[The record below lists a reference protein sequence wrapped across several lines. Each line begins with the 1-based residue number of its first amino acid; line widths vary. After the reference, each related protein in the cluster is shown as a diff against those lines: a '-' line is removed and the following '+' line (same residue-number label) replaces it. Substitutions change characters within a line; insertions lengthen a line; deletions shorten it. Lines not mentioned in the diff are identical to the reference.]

1 MRSSFL
7 VYVFIN
13 WRPLQSGRLF
23 VKGRPNMKRLFNL
36 IILFITVVNLAQ
48 AQQRPQYTQYV
59 FNNYLLNP
67 AVSGIENYT
76 DLKMGYRKQW
86 TGLDGAPTTSYL
98 TVNMPIGNQFLNGD
112 ATSVPAGGGENP
124 MSRSYVQDYRAAEPH
139 HGIGLMVVSDKAG
152 PLTETNIDAT
162 YAYHLGLSPKW
173 NLSVGVAVGVSHV
186 GLNTSEIT
194 LDDSFDPA
202 LNNGTVGQ
210 WKPDLGAGIWLY
222 TSNFYVGASA
232 QQLIKSNL
240 YFSTNTS
247 TYNQSQTVPHYF
259 FTSGV
264 KLPISDD
271 VSFMP
276 SFMLK
281 VINPVPVS
289 YDITGK
295 LAFRDRFWIGGSYR
309 HNDSFSAL
317 AGLNISSLVS
327 VGYSYDLTTS
337 TLNTVSNGTHEI
349 VIGILLNNRYKVTCP
364 MRTF

>member
-1 MRSSFL
+1 
-7 VYVFIN
+7 
-13 WRPLQSGRLF
+13 
-23 VKGRPNMKRLFNL
+23 MKRLFNL
-36 IILFITVVNLAQ
+36 IIVFFIAVNTGI

-67 AVSGIENYT
+67 AVTGIENYT

-98 TVNMPIGNQFLNGD
+98 TFNMPIGNQFLNGD
-112 ATSVPAGGGENP
+112 ATASAAGGTENP
-124 MSRSYVQDYRAAEPH
+124 MSRSYVQDYQAAAPH
-139 HGIGLMVVSDKAG
+139 HGIGMTIVSDKAG

-162 YAYHLGLSPKW
+162 YAYHIGLSPKW
-173 NLSVGVAVGVSHV
+173 NMAVGVAAGVSYV
-186 GLNTSEIT
+186 GLNTSVIT
-194 LDDSFDPA
+194 LEVDNDPA
-202 LNNGTVGQ
+202 ITNGIAGQ
-210 WKPDLGAGIWLY
+210 WKPDLGAGIWIY

-232 QQLIKSNL
+232 QQLLKSNL

-264 KLPISDD
+264 KLPVSDD

-276 SFMLK
+276 SVMLK
-281 VINPVPVS
+281 IINPTPVS

-295 LAFRDRFWIGGSYR
+295 LAFRDRFWVGGSYR

-317 AGLNISSLVS
+317 AGLNISSFINI
-327 VGYSYDLTTS
+327 GYSYDMTTS

-349 VIGILLNNRYKVTCP
+349 VIGILLNNRYKVACP

>member
-1 MRSSFL
+1 MKKILQVIL
-7 VYVFIN
+7 VFTALIN
-13 WRPLQSGRLF
+13 CAL
-23 VKGRPNMKRLFNL
+23 
-36 IILFITVVNLAQ
+36 

-76 DLKMGYRKQW
+76 DAKLGYRKQW

-98 TVNMPIGNQFLNGD
+98 TVNMPLGNQFLNGD
-112 ATSVPAGGGENP
+112 ATASAAGGGENP

-139 HGIGLMVVSDKAG
+139 HGIGIMVVSDKAG
-152 PLTETNIDAT
+152 PLTQTNIDAT

-173 NLSVGVAVGVSHV
+173 NLSVGVSAGVSHV
-186 GLNTSEIT
+186 GLNTADIT
-194 LDDSFDPA
+194 LETTNDPA
-202 LNNGTVGQ
+202 ITNGIASQ

-222 TSNFYVGASA
+222 TANFYIGASA
-232 QQLIKSNL
+232 QQLIKQNL

-264 KLPISDD
+264 KLFVSDD

-276 SFMLK
+276 SVMLK
-281 VINPVPVS
+281 VIKPVPVS

-317 AGLNISSLVS
+317 AGFNISSLIN
-327 VGYSYDLTTS
+327 VGYSYDITTS
-337 TLNTVSNGTHEI
+337 ALNTVSNGTHEI